1 MNTPVLSRLLR
12 SMRAPSEIDEPIQ
25 PQAPNASVTT
35 AINGLALVSAV
46 MISSGFSWV
55 KTTTTATMTSS
66 MVIIERQ
73 EKRASVTGSADSAV
87 SSSIMV
93 LMWSRSSLSSCLS
106 HVPMRVWG
114 RGPRLLNERGQ
125 RGQRRVSPSFA
136 AAATAGFTPISA
148 ANNASS

>member
-1 MNTPVLSRLLR
+1 MKTPILSRLC
-12 SMRAPSEIDEPIQ
+12 RAIREPSEIDEPIQ
-25 PQAPNASVTT
+25 PQTPNASVTT

-106 HVPMRVWG
+106 HVQCACGGGDRD
-114 RGPRLLNERGQ
+114 
-125 RGQRRVSPSFA
+125 F
-136 AAATAGFTPISA
+136 
-148 ANNASS
+148 

>member
-1 MNTPVLSRLLR
+1 
-12 SMRAPSEIDEPIQ
+12 
-25 PQAPNASVTT
+25 
-35 AINGLALVSAV
+35 

-106 HVPMRVWG
+106 HVPNARVG
-114 RGPRLLNERGQ
+114 EGT
-125 RGQRRVSPSFA
+125 
-136 AAATAGFTPISA
+136 ATF
-148 ANNASS
+148 